1 MTAKAKAVIIAA
13 LRKKNQDKHFQ
24 RQYQI
29 VYQSFQQ
36 HPKTMLQVSFET
48 GVLRANIC
56 RYVADMKAKGLI
68 QLLRKSVCPITH
80 YRAGFYSTNK
90 TLFNKLTINQLNLFD
105 K

>member
-1 MTAKAKAVIIAA
+1 MTIKA
-13 LRKKNQDKHFQ
+13 KHFQ
-24 RQYQI
+24 NQYQI

-36 HPKTMLQVSFET
+36 RPKTMLQISIET
-48 GVLRANIC
+48 GILRANIC

-68 QLLRKSVCPITH
+68 QLLRKGVCPITH

-90 TLFNKLTINQLNLFD
+90 TLFNKPNTKQLNLFN